1 MSKKEE
7 HLKWHRLGGMV
18 LTPLFNLLGYTT
30 YLEVDL
36 SLKQQLLDVL
46 VVRRENISPKDSG
59 LPKVY
64 WEAFEDFNE
73 HNLISFKSFHE
84 SFNGYALMEFHG
96 HAINY
101 QKAKEVDFNK
111 INLYAI
117 TNHYPRKLL
126 KPFEGTEFLTT
137 IKKDEIFD
145 LTLSTVTR
153 VRFVI
158 LRTTDNPLLALFSN
172 DPPKVDAGYQK
183 LSQET
188 DLLKEISIYFS
199 KLSEYY
205 GTEVNNMYTKEDF
218 WRDYPPN
225 ENPFVFPWLKEYH
238 EQEVQK
244 IQKTAREAMRK
255 AAQKAAKAEA
265 EAAQKAAQA
274 EAKAAQKVAEV
285 TQEAAR
291 AKAEAAQEA
300 KMESRIK
307 TARTLLS
314 MGMDLA
320 IISKATELSEAQI
333 LSLKE
338 EEVV

>member
-1 MSKKEE
+1 MSKKNES
-7 HLKWHRLGGMV
+7 LKWHRLGGMV

-46 VVRRENISPKDSG
+46 VVRREKIPPKDSG
-59 LPKVY
+59 LPKIY

-73 HNLISFKSFHE
+73 YNLISFKSFHE

-101 QKAKEVDFNK
+101 HKAKEVDFEK

-117 TNHYPRKLL
+117 TNHYPKKLL
-126 KPFEGTEFLTT
+126 KPFEGTKFLTT

-153 VRFVI
+153 MRFVI

-172 DPPKVDAGYQK
+172 DPPKVEAGYRK
-183 LSQET
+183 LSEET
-188 DLLKEISIYFS
+188 DLLDEISIYFS
-199 KLSEYY
+199 KLAEYY
-205 GTEVNNMYTKEDF
+205 GAEVNNMYTKEDF

-244 IQKTAREAMRK
+244 IQKTAREAMKK
-255 AAQKAAKAEA
+255 AAQEAARAEAARA
-265 EAAQKAAQA
+265 EAAQKATK
-274 EAKAAQKVAEV
+274 EATEK
-285 TQEAAR
+285 
-291 AKAEAAQEA
+291 A
-300 KMESRIK
+300 KMESSMK
-307 TARTLLS
+307 TAKTLLS
-314 MGMDLA
+314 MGIDLS
-320 IISKATELSEAQI
+320 IISKATDLSEQQI

-338 EEVV
+338 EDGV